1 MLRLRDDVS
10 ITETEDNVVLLD
22 ERAGEYF
29 QLNPS
34 GALALRTLLDGGT
47 PEQAARV
54 LTEQFD
60 VDDERAGRDVSALVT
75 DLRAAGLVTS

>member
-1 MLRLRDDVS
+1 MLRLRDNVS
-10 ITETEDNVVLLD
+10 IAESEDNVVLLD

-47 PEQAARV
+47 PDQAVRA

-60 VDDERAGRDVSALVT
+60 VDGERAGKDVMALVA
-75 DLRAAGLVTS
+75 DLRAAGLVIS

>member
-10 ITETEDNVVLLD
+10 LAESEDNVVLLD
-22 ERAGEYF
+22 ERAGDYW

-34 GALALRTLLDGGT
+34 GALALRTMLDGGT
-47 PEQAARV
+47 QDQAVRA

-60 VDDERAGRDVSALVT
+60 VDGEQAGRDVATLVT
-75 DLRAAGLVTS
+75 RLRAAGLVIP